1 MQPSA
6 DLCRIQEAFERSRAA
21 NAPLGNVR
29 TIAQKAA
36 AAWSAEARLAEG
48 REQRQAQLRVF
59 RAGELER
66 ERLAGEHL
74 DRGLSENPD
83 RGRAD
88 PPGLH
93 DAISV

>member
-6 DLCRIQEAFERSRAA
+6 DLCRIQEAFQRRRAE

-36 AAWSAEARLAEG
+36 AAWRAEALFADG
-48 REQRQAQLRVF
+48 REQRQAQLRLV
-59 RAGELER
+59 RASELER
-66 ERLAGEHL
+66 ERLAGEQL

-83 RGRAD
+83 RGRSD
-88 PPGLH
+88 PTGLR
-93 DAISV
+93 DAISA

>member
-6 DLCRIQEAFERSRAA
+6 DLCRIQEAFQRSRAA

-36 AAWSAEARLAEG
+36 AAWCAEALFAEG
-48 REQRQAQLRVF
+48 REQRQAQLRLV
-59 RAGELER
+59 RASELER
-66 ERLAGEHL
+66 ERQAGEQL

-88 PPGLH
+88 PIGLR
-93 DAISV
+93 DAMSA